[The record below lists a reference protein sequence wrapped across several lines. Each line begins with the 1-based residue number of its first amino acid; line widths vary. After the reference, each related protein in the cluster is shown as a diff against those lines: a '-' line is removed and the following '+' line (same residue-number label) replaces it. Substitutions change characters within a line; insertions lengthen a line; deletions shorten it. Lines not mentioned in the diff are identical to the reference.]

1 MHGINVENKGFK
13 SVTDYVRVR
22 YIPSASSK
30 AYVGQKAK
38 GAYWNGVLGAHAG
51 GNIGAKPEG
60 SSLMGWI
67 QCFGDSCSWSDVDG
81 STPLAKRTTA
91 GALMPGKKWTV
102 SMVESTAEESTYA
115 HTILF

>member
-30 AYVGQKAK
+30 AYVGQKVK
-38 GAYWNGVLGAHAG
+38 GAYWNGVLGAHPG
-51 GNIGAKPEG
+51 GFIGL
-60 SSLMGWI
+60 SSDISAEPFYM
-67 QCFGDSCSWSDVDG
+67 DCSETGFRW
-81 STPLAKRTTA
+81 TNYRTYTWTRGTA
-91 GALMPGKKWTV
+91 GAIKPGHEFRVYAVPSK
-102 SMVESTAEESTYA
+102 AEESTYA